1 MRTEELLIIL
11 LIAAVVVVVPLIA
24 IILSIIAIV
33 KSRRVRDLQ
42 MRVANLEAYVRRA
55 TGGERGAQIGIPASV
70 LGAVPLGDEETTVH
84 STAAQST
91 SQILAAAK
99 SALQNATVGTP
110 TRAVVDTA
118 VSPMDAAKDV
128 ERTESEP
135 IGWETF
141 IGQKAFGWVAVLLF
155 ILATTF
161 FLRYAYQNNWVGP
174 MGRVAIGE
182 LFGAA
187 LVVAG
192 WRYLLNG
199 WTRFSSMLMSVGI
212 VVIYLATYSAF
223 GLYQLLPQQH
233 AGVFLTILIL
243 ESMVAAVYCRSTVIG
258 MVSVLGGLVTPV
270 LLQAEYDSYS
280 SFFTY
285 LIILNFGVVVALCL
299 QRWKAV
305 GSVAFVGTQI
315 LFWLWYD
322 GNYHPDKFA
331 WALSFQMTI
340 FALYLMQT
348 LMIARFHA
356 RTTDWEDL
364 ARLVANAIVGFI
376 SYRALTL
383 EWYGEWLGTAALVT
397 ATLYA
402 CVGRIVLAWRPS
414 DNRLLLTSL
423 GVSVGLVAWTI
434 PVQADARWIALGWA
448 AMGLSLWTFGLRI
461 SSRVLRL
468 MAFVLACFAVGR
480 LMMFDLPLY
489 VRDPFLPVFNRVAF
503 PSLSVSGLILAAVW
517 ISDRYLPQLKRQE
530 RFLVGAAGIVGMVLL
545 WLLLSL
551 ECHGYFVSTS
561 MLGDDV
567 ELWRWRAQL
576 ALTVFWTLFATIT
589 LLVGFRLHRARLR
602 WLAMGLF
609 GITVLKLFILDMSN
623 VQQIY
628 RIIAFFILAVVLG
641 LVARAYQRFK

>member
-11 LIAAVVVVVPLIA
+11 LVAAVVIFVPLIA
-24 IILSIIAIV
+24 IILSIVAIM

-42 MRVANLEAYVRRA
+42 MRVENLESYVRRA
-55 TGGERGAQIGIPASV
+55 ASGQHLAQVDTPA
-70 LGAVPLGDEETTVH
+70 APLDSAATSAAKISQVATVDQRVSQVVTETT
-84 STAAQST
+84 
-91 SQILAAAK
+91 
-99 SALQNATVGTP
+99 SARRNMSGAPSLQTV
-110 TRAVVDTA
+110 D
-118 VSPMDAAKDV
+118 DAAIRADA
-128 ERTESEP
+128 ERTETEP
-135 IGWETF
+135 VGWETF
-141 IGQKAFGWVAVLLF
+141 IGQKAFGWIAVLLF

-182 LFGAA
+182 LLGAA

-192 WRYLLNG
+192 WRYLLKG

-233 AGVFLTILIL
+233 AGIFLTILIL
-243 ESMVAAVYCRSTVIG
+243 ESMIAAVYCRSTVIG
-258 MVSVLGGLVTPV
+258 MVAVLGGLVTPV

-280 SFFTY
+280 SFFSY

-305 GSVAFVGTQI
+305 GSVAFIGTQI
-315 LFWLWYD
+315 LFWSWYV
-322 GNYHPDKFA
+322 GNYHPEKFA
-331 WALSFQMTI
+331 WALTFQMSI
-340 FALYLMQT
+340 FALYLVQI
-348 LMIARFHA
+348 LVIAGFHA

-364 ARLVANAIVGFI
+364 ARFVVNAVLGFI
-376 SYRALTL
+376 SFRALTL
-383 EWYGEWLGTAALVT
+383 EWYGAWIGTAALVT

-402 CVGRIVLAWRPS
+402 CVGRVVLAWRPS

-423 GVSVGLVAWTI
+423 AISVGFVAWTI

-448 AMGLSLWTFGLRI
+448 AMGLALWTFGLRI

-468 MAFVLACFAVGR
+468 MALVLACCAVGR
-480 LMMFDLPLY
+480 LLMFDLPLY
-489 VRDPFLPVFNRVAF
+489 VRDPFIPVFNRAAF

-530 RFLVGAAGIVGMVLL
+530 RFLVGVAGIAGMLLL

-551 ECHGYFVSTS
+551 ECHGYFVSRS

-576 ALTVFWTLFATIT
+576 ALTVFWTVFATIT
-589 LLVGFRLHRARLR
+589 LLVGFNFHRSRLR

-609 GITVLKLFILDMSN
+609 GITLLKLFILDMSN
-623 VQQIY
+623 VHQIY
-628 RIIAFFILAVVLG
+628 RIIAFFVLAVVLG